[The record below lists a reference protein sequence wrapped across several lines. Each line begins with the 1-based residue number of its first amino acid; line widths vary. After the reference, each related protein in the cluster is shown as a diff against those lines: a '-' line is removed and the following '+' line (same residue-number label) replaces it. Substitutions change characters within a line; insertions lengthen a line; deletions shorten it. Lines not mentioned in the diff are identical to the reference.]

1 MTRTSGGHSPPY
13 GYRCSAD
20 ALLWRV
26 AAKLVAMDPDLVDTY
41 DYALPPER
49 IADAPAERRD
59 AARLLTLNRA
69 AQSIGHRTIRD
80 LPDLLRPGDLL
91 VLNETLVLPARL
103 QGVRTA
109 TGGKWEG
116 LFLAAADDGI
126 WRIIGKTRG
135 KLTEGETITIPR
147 PADRTASASR
157 SDVLTL
163 TLEACGQEG
172 EWRARPDLPGAP
184 AELLEQFGSMPLPP
198 YIERDQPQAA
208 DRERYQTVYARNP
221 GAVAAPT
228 AGLHF
233 TPEVL
238 AACRERGIMQAAV
251 TLHVGLGTF
260 RPVTAARL
268 SEHVMHREWCAL
280 PEATVRAIATARARG
295 GRIVAVGTTVVRTL
309 ESVAARGP
317 LHAWRGETDLLIRPP
332 YEFRI
337 VDTLLTNF
345 HLPRSTLLA
354 LVYAFGGRDFIRRA
368 YDIAIAEGY
377 RFYSYGDA
385 MLIE

>member
-1 MTRTSGGHSPPY
+1 
-13 GYRCSAD
+13 
-20 ALLWRV
+20 
-26 AAKLVAMDPDLVDTY
+26 MDPDLIDSY

-49 IADAPAERRD
+49 IADTPAARRD

-69 AQSIGHRTIRD
+69 AQSIGHRSIGE

-91 VLNETLVLPARL
+91 VFNETRVLPARL
-103 QGVRTA
+103 QGVRTQ
-109 TGGKWEG
+109 TGGRWEG
-116 LFLAAADDGI
+116 LFLGAAKDGA

-135 KLTEGETITIPR
+135 TLTEGETITIPC
-147 PADRTASASR
+147 PADRAAEVGNASP
-157 SDVLTL
+157 LIL
-163 TLEACGQEG
+163 MLEARGEEG
-172 EWRARPDLPGAP
+172 EWRVRSDQPGSP
-184 AELLEQFGSMPLPP
+184 AELLEQYGSMPLPP
-198 YIERDQPQAA
+198 YIRREQPRAD
-208 DRERYQTVYARNP
+208 DRERYQTVFARTP

-233 TPEVL
+233 TPELL
-238 AACRERGIMQAAV
+238 AGCAARGIARAFV

-268 SEHVMHREWCAL
+268 SEHVMHHEWCAL
-280 PEATVRAIATARARG
+280 PESTVKAIAATRQNG
-295 GRIVAVGTTVVRTL
+295 GRVVAVGTTVVRTL

-317 LHAWRGETDLLIRPP
+317 LAAWSGETNLLIRAP
-332 YEFRI
+332 YEFRV
-337 VDTLLTNF
+337 VDALLTNF

-354 LVYAFGGRDFIRRA
+354 LVYAFAGRDFMRHA
-368 YDIAIAEGY
+368 YETAIAEGY